1 MPAPEARPS
10 APLQLGTATYATDGS
25 FAGLLCAYAR
35 AHRAGALPAEVV
47 TAGQAAPGHLFGA
60 PEAVETEAPL
70 ASRMEHGLERVKP
83 GLVGKLFRAF
93 LSERA
98 GIEVAILQMIDAVAV
113 DGAEAVGDWTFE
125 PSRQVSRWAQRV
137 GREAHRME
145 AFVRFERHEEGAS
158 GEWAV
163 AEKTPS
169 TPLAPEAPVSAGPQ
183 SLGPSPAASGGER
196 WLARVRPEY
205 HVLPVIAEHFAL
217 RYPALRWTILDERR
231 RLALVHDTP
240 AADLAPEADATR
252 IVPASSLPDLAPT
265 ADERA
270 YQAMWRAYFR
280 AVDIPERRNLKLHL
294 RHVPKRYWPQLTE
307 KQPEVSMMALTP
319 EADVDAEAISRT
331 AAPKPRRAVKAL
343 GPRSRT

>member
-1 MPAPEARPS
+1 MAETRPL
-10 APLQLGTATYATDGS
+10 ALGAATFATDGS

-47 TAGQAAPGHLFGA
+47 TQGHVLSGHLFAA
-60 PEAVETEAPL
+60 PEAVTTEAPL
-70 ASRMEHGLERVKP
+70 ASRIERGLERAKP

-93 LSERA
+93 LSERL
-98 GIEVAILQMIDAVAV
+98 GIEMSILRVIDGVAV

-125 PSRQVSRWAQRV
+125 PSREVSRWAQRV

-145 AFVRFERHEEGAS
+145 AFVRFERHEEEGTS

-163 AEKTPS
+163 NGSHA
-169 TPLAPEAPVSAGPQ
+169 PLAPEASGEASASASPQ
-183 SLGPSPAASGGER
+183 SLHPSPSASGGDR
-196 WLARVRPEY
+196 WLARIRPEY

-217 RYPALRWTILDERR
+217 RYPALRWTILDEHR

-240 AADLAPEADATR
+240 AAGLAPEAAPTR
-252 IVPASSLPDLAPT
+252 IVPASSLPHLAPT

-294 RHVPKRYWPQLTE
+294 RHVPKRYWPLLTE
-307 KQPEVSMMALTP
+307 KQPETHAPLAP
-319 EADVDAEAISRT
+319 EAKARGTGPA
-331 AAPKPRRAVKAL
+331 PRRAVKAV
-343 GPRSRT
+343 GPPGAKVAPQP